1 VKLVRAT
8 RSVDAV
14 ATGSSV
20 RGSLALD
27 RAVRAWAL
35 LDGRTYVNPEDVERL
50 FIPVL
55 LHRIFFT
62 PSFLAEARD
71 RGWRVAGES
80 FRERCFALAPPPG
93 PDLAF
98 DASAAASA

>member
-1 VKLVRAT
+1 MPKT
-8 RSVDAV
+8 QS
-14 ATGSSV
+14 
-20 RGSLALD
+20 
-27 RAVRAWAL
+27 AL
-35 LDGRTYVNPEDVERL
+35 LDGRTYVNPEDIELL

-71 RGWRVAGES
+71 LGWRAAGET

-93 PDLAF
+93 PDLALE
-98 DASAAASA
+98 APAAATA